1 MPPFI
6 AEEKLKNN
14 SSSKNTDNYEIS
26 LLVMAK
32 KVGLSFGE
40 LNIFSLDEFL
50 DYVDIWIGEEGTKE
64 ADQNDIDKFYSSM

>member
-1 MPPFI
+1 MLPFI
-6 AEEKLKNN
+6 AEEKLKSN

-32 KVGLSFGE
+32 KVDLSFEE
-40 LNIFSLDEFL
+40 LNLFSLDEFL